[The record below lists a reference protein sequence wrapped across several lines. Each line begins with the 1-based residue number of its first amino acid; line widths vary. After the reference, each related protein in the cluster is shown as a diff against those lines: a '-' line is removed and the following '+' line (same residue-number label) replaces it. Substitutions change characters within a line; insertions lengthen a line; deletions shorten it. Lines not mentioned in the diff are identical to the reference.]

1 MRKKI
6 SVKSQVNRAHEGKGP
21 FEKDRGQTYV
31 IYIVQTLATVIRS
44 EQEHVKNARNI
55 NELNE

>member
-1 MRKKI
+1 MAVRLSSQQPELLAYYLAMRKKI

-31 IYIVQTLATVIRS
+31 IYIV
-44 EQEHVKNARNI
+44 
-55 NELNE
+55 